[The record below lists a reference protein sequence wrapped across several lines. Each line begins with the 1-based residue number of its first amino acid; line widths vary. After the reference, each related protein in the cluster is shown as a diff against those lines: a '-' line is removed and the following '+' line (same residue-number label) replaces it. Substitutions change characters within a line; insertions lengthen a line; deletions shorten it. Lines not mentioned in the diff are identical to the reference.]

1 MRGEGEKKRREAK
14 PLLDSLRIIR
24 RLMLPRAFTAELLRE
39 RLSELTATLEV
50 GVLATENR
58 GV

>member
-1 MRGEGEKKRREAK
+1 
-14 PLLDSLRIIR
+14 
-24 RLMLPRAFTAELLRE
+24 MLPRAFTAELLRE